1 MLNGNL
7 FCMGGKDSTSFRP
20 ETMTTQITRCAA
32 ALAASLLAALSPA
45 QAADDTIATDRPDFV
60 ESSNV
65 VGKDRFQVETSLLL
79 ERDRSAAGRDR
90 MFATPTLLR
99 YGIGETFE
107 LRFETDGRLDA
118 SSTIGSTRSSASGYG
133 DASLGVKWHALDA
146 AGALPSLGV
155 LLHADLDSGSRAFR
169 GQGVRP
175 SLRVV
180 GEWELP
186 NDMSLGVMPGVGID
200 RDDTG
205 RYRHG
210 ILGVVVGK
218 EISPRLRGFVE
229 VAMPHIARSAHGGTQ
244 ATLDIGG
251 AYLLSDTVQLDAMF
265 AHGLNSRT
273 PDAAFTLGLSFKL

>member
-1 MLNGNL
+1 
-7 FCMGGKDSTSFRP
+7 
-20 ETMTTQITRCAA
+20 MTTQITRCAA
-32 ALAASLLAALSPA
+32 ALAASLLAILSPA

-79 ERDRSAAGRDR
+79 ERDRSAAGRER
-90 MFATPTLLR
+90 SFATPTLLR

-107 LRFETDGRLDA
+107 LRFETDGRIDA
-118 SSTIGSTRSSASGYG
+118 SSTIGSARSSARGYG
-133 DASLGVKWHALDA
+133 DASLGVKWHARDA

-155 LLHADLDSGSRAFR
+155 LLHADLASGSRAFR
-169 GQGVRP
+169 GSGVRP

-180 GEWELP
+180 GEWELT
-186 NDMSLGVMPGVGID
+186 NDMSLGVMPGIGID
-200 RDDTG
+200 RGDAG

-218 EISPRLRGFVE
+218 AINPRLRGFVE

-244 ATLDIGG
+244 ATLDLGG

-273 PDAAFTLGLSFKL
+273 PDAAFTVGLSFKL